1 MKKPRNR
8 VIFKPYNPNQISLLP
23 PSLDELI
30 AVNHPVR
37 VVNEI
42 LNQLDISHLEESY
55 QGGGSSSFHPRMLLK
70 VLVYGYL
77 NNIYSSRQLEAATK
91 ENIHMMW
98 LCGMNRPDH
107 HTINRFRGQRL
118 KGHLKEIFK
127 QVVLLLIESG
137 NVSLK
142 EIYTDGT
149 KLESV
154 ANRYTFVWGRAIA
167 THKQKLYNQLEEL
180 WRYTQKVAS
189 EELKVKEMPAFEEI
203 DSQKIAQTVEQIHQA
218 LEQAQVPEQ
227 EKEQKKK
234 VQAKLSYAKRNW
246 PSKWGEYLQSE
257 QILGER
263 SSYSKTD
270 PDATFMR
277 LKDDHM
283 QNGQLKPAYNW
294 QISTSN
300 QYVTHYSIHQTTTD
314 TTLLKEHLQGFQAQY
329 NQMPESITADAGYG
343 SEENYE
349 FLEQQSIE
357 AFVKFNMFH
366 HEQTPKF
373 KSQISKVDNLYY
385 NQAQN
390 CFYCPMGQRMQ
401 MIGSFTKKTDNGY
414 LQTITKYQAQNCQN
428 CPLRGACHKQ
438 QGNRIIEV
446 NMNLR
451 LHKEKIRVKLT
462 SEEGIKHRKQRPQD
476 VEATFGQIKSNRN
489 FKRLRLRGLE
499 KVDVEVGLAC
509 IAHNLRKKAYKGAKT
524 PTNNENKTQ
533 KDPKKSKSQILLK
546 VSRQYPQ
553 IYSMVA

>member
-8 VIFKPYNPNQISLLP
+8 VVFKPYNPNQISLLP

-30 AVNHPVR
+30 ASNHPVR

-98 LCGMNRPDH
+98 ICGMNRPDH

-118 KGHLKEIFK
+118 KGHLKEIFR
-127 QVVLLLIESG
+127 QVVVLLVESG

-142 EIYTDGT
+142 EVYTDGT

-180 WRYTQKVAS
+180 WRYTQSVAS
-189 EELKVKEMPAFEEI
+189 EELKAKEIPAFEEI

-234 VQAKLSYAKRNW
+234 VQAKLNYAKRNW

-257 QILGER
+257 QILGQR
-263 SSYSKTD
+263 NSYSKTD

-349 FLEQQSIE
+349 FLAQQSIE

-366 HEQTPKF
+366 QEQTPKF

-390 CFYCPMGQRMQ
+390 CFYCPMGQKME
-401 MIGSFTKKTDNGY
+401 MIGTFTKKTDNGY

-476 VEATFGQIKSNRN
+476 VEATFGQIKSNHN

-533 KDPKKSKSQILLK
+533 KDPKKPKSQILLK

>member
-8 VIFKPYNPNQISLLP
+8 VVFKPYNPNQISLLP

-30 AVNHPVR
+30 ASNHPVR

-118 KGHLKEIFK
+118 KGHLKEIFR
-127 QVVLLLIESG
+127 QVVVLLVESG

-142 EIYTDGT
+142 EVYTDGT

-180 WRYTQKVAS
+180 WRYTQSVAS
-189 EELKVKEMPAFEEI
+189 EELKAKEIPAFEEI

-218 LEQAQVPEQ
+218 LQQAQVPEQ

-234 VQAKLSYAKRNW
+234 VQAKLNYAKRNW

-257 QILGER
+257 QILGQR
-263 SSYSKTD
+263 NSYSKTD

-390 CFYCPMGQRMQ
+390 CFYCPMGQRME
-401 MIGSFTKKTDNGY
+401 MIGTFTKKTDNGY

-451 LHKEKIRVKLT
+451 FHKEKIRVKLT

-533 KDPKKSKSQILLK
+533 KDPKKSKFPILLK
-546 VSRQYPQ
+546 VSPQYPQ

>member
-8 VIFKPYNPNQISLLP
+8 VVFKPYTPNQISLLP

-30 AVNHPVR
+30 ALNHPVR

-77 NNIYSSRQLEAATK
+77 NNIYSSRQLELATK

-107 HTINRFRGQRL
+107 HTINHFRGQRL
-118 KGHLKEIFK
+118 KGQLKEIFR
-127 QVVLLLIESG
+127 QVVLLLVESG

-167 THKQKLYNQLEEL
+167 THKQKLYNQLDEL
-180 WRYTQKVAS
+180 WRYTQNVAS
-189 EELKVKEMPAFEEI
+189 EELKAKEMPAFEEI
-203 DSQKIAQTVEQIHQA
+203 DSQKIAQTVEQINQT

-234 VQAKLSYAKRNW
+234 VQTKLNYAKRNW

-257 QILGER
+257 LILGQR
-263 SSYSKTD
+263 NSYSKTD

-314 TTLLKEHLQGFQAQY
+314 TTLLKEHLQGFQQQY
-329 NQMPESITADAGYG
+329 QQMPESITADAGYG
-343 SEENYE
+343 SAENYD
-349 FLEQQSIE
+349 FLEQHQIE
-357 AFVKFNMFH
+357 AFVKYNLFH
-366 HEQTPKF
+366 HEQTAKF
-373 KSQISKVDNLYY
+373 KSQINKSDNLYY
-385 NQAQN
+385 NQEKN
-390 CFYCPMGQRMQ
+390 CFYCPMGQKMLP
-401 MIGSFTKKTDNGY
+401 IGSFIKTTDNAY
-414 LQTITKYQAQNCQN
+414 LQVITQYQTQNCQG

-446 NMNLR
+446 NLNLR
-451 LHKEKIRVKLT
+451 LHKEKIRARLN
-462 SEEGIKHRKQRPQD
+462 SEEGIKHRKQRPAD
-476 VEATFGQIKSNRN
+476 VEATFGQIKSNHH

-509 IAHNLRKKAYKGAKT
+509 IAHNLRKKACKEAKN
-524 PTNNENKTQ
+524 TNSE
-533 KDPKKSKSQILLK
+533 KK
-546 VSRQYPQ
+546 
-553 IYSMVA
+553 

>member
-8 VIFKPYNPNQISLLP
+8 VVFKPYDPNQIILLP

-37 VVNEI
+37 VVNSI
-42 LNQLDISHLEESY
+42 LNQLDISHLEASY

-77 NNIYSSRQLEAATK
+77 NNIYSSRQLEAATR

-118 KGHLKEIFK
+118 KRHLKEIFR
-127 QVVLLLIESG
+127 QVVLLLVENG
-137 NVSLK
+137 HVNLK
-142 EIYTDGT
+142 EVYTDGT
-149 KLESV
+149 KLESA

-167 THKQKLYNQLEEL
+167 THKQKLYTQLEEL
-180 WRYTQKVAS
+180 WKYTQSVAS
-189 EELKVKEMPAFEEI
+189 EELKTKELPAFEEI

-218 LEQAQVPEQ
+218 LQSVEVSQQEQV
-227 EKEQKKK
+227 QKKK
-234 VQAKLSYAKRNW
+234 AQAKLNYARRKWPLNW
-246 PSKWGEYLQSE
+246 SSYLQAE
-257 QILGER
+257 KILGQR

-300 QYVTHYSIHQTTTD
+300 QYVTHYSIHQSTTD
-314 TTLLKEHLQGFQAQY
+314 TNLLKEHLQGFQDQY
-329 NQMPESITADAGYG
+329 QQMPESITADAGYG

-349 FLEQQSIE
+349 FLEKHNID
-357 AFVKFNMFH
+357 AYVKFNLFH
-366 HEQTPKF
+366 HEQTLGF

-385 NQAQN
+385 NQEQD
-390 CFYCPMGQRMQ
+390 CFYCPMGQRMEQ
-401 MIGSFTKKTDNGY
+401 IGVFTKKTDNGY
-414 LQTITKYQAQNCQN
+414 LQTITKYQAQNCQG

-438 QGNRIIEV
+438 QSNRIIEV
-446 NMNLR
+446 NKNLR
-451 LHKEKIRVKLT
+451 LHKEKIRVKLN
-462 SEEGIKHRKQRPQD
+462 SEQGIRHRKQRPQD
-476 VEATFGQIKSNRN
+476 VEATFGQIKSNHQ
-489 FKRLRLRGLE
+489 FKRLRLRGLP
-499 KVDVEVGLAC
+499 KVEVEVGLAC
-509 IAHNLRKKAYKGAKT
+509 IAQNLRKVAFQMMKSTK
-524 PTNNENKTQ
+524 NNPHRQQNEHKR
-533 KDPKKSKSQILLK
+533 PKSPFLLK
-546 VSRQYPQ
+546 IGQQYPE

>member
-8 VIFKPYNPNQISLLP
+8 VVFKPYNPNQISLLP

-30 AVNHPVR
+30 ASNHPVR

-118 KGHLKEIFK
+118 KGHLKEIFR
-127 QVVLLLIESG
+127 QVVLLLVESG

-180 WRYTQKVAS
+180 WRYTQSVAS
-189 EELKVKEMPAFEEI
+189 EELKTKEMPVFEEI
-203 DSQKIAQTVEQIHQA
+203 DSEKIAQTVEQIHQA
-218 LEQAQVPEQ
+218 LEQTQVPEHQ
-227 EKEQKKK
+227 KEQKKK
-234 VQAKLSYAKRNW
+234 VQGKLSYAKRNW

-257 QILGER
+257 QILGQR
-263 SSYSKTD
+263 TSYSKTD

-314 TTLLKEHLQGFQAQY
+314 TTLLKEHLQGFQEQY
-329 NQMPESITADAGYG
+329 QQMPESITADAGYG
-343 SEENYE
+343 SAENYD
-349 FLEQQSIE
+349 FLEQHQIE
-357 AFVKFNMFH
+357 AFVKYNLFH

-373 KSQISKVDNLYY
+373 KSQINKSDNLYY
-385 NQAQN
+385 NQEQD
-390 CFYCPMGQRMQ
+390 CFYCPMGQKMSP
-401 MIGSFTKKTDNGY
+401 IGSFIKTTDNAY
-414 LQTITKYQAQNCQN
+414 PQVITQYQAQNCQG

-446 NMNLR
+446 NLNLR
-451 LHKEKIRVKLT
+451 LHKEKIRAKLN
-462 SEEGIKHRKQRPQD
+462 SEEGIKHRKQRPAD
-476 VEATFGQIKSNRN
+476 VEATFGQIKSNHH

-509 IAHNLRKKAYKGAKT
+509 MAHNLRKKACNEAKN
-524 PTNNENKTQ
+524 TNSEKNKTQ
-533 KDPKKSKSQILLK
+533 NRSQKPKSLPLLRIYQK
-546 VSRQYPQ
+546 YPEF
-553 IYSMVA
+553 YSLAA

>member
-8 VIFKPYNPNQISLLP
+8 VVFKPYNPNQISLLP

-30 AVNHPVR
+30 ASNHPVR

-118 KGHLKEIFK
+118 KGHLKEIFR
-127 QVVLLLIESG
+127 QVVVLLVESG

-142 EIYTDGT
+142 EVYTDGT

-180 WRYTQKVAS
+180 WRYTQSVAS
-189 EELKVKEMPAFEEI
+189 EELKAKEIPAFEEI

-218 LEQAQVPEQ
+218 LQQAQVPEQ

-234 VQAKLSYAKRNW
+234 VQAKLNYAKRNW

-257 QILGER
+257 QILGQR
-263 SSYSKTD
+263 NSYSKTD

-390 CFYCPMGQRMQ
+390 CFYCPMGQRME
-401 MIGSFTKKTDNGY
+401 MIGTFTKKTDNGY

-451 LHKEKIRVKLT
+451 FHKEKIRVKLT

-533 KDPKKSKSQILLK
+533 KDPKKSKSPILLK
-546 VSRQYPQ
+546 VSPQYPQ

>member
-8 VIFKPYNPNQISLLP
+8 VVFKPYDPNQISLLP

-30 AVNHPVR
+30 EKHHPVR
-37 VVNEI
+37 VVNSI

-55 QGGGSSSFHPRMLLK
+55 QVGGSSSFHPRLLLK

-77 NNIYSSRQLEAATK
+77 NNIYSSRQLEAATR

-118 KGHLKEIFK
+118 KGHLKEIFR
-127 QVVLLLIESG
+127 QVVLLLVESG
-137 NVSLK
+137 HINLK

-180 WRYTQKVAS
+180 WRYTQSVAS
-189 EELKVKEMPAFEEI
+189 EELKAKELPAFEEI
-203 DSQKIAQTVEQIHQA
+203 DSKKIAQTVDQIHQA
-218 LEQAQVPEQ
+218 LAQTQVTEHQ
-227 EKEQKKK
+227 KEQKKK
-234 VQAKLSYAKRNW
+234 VQAKVNYAQRKW

-257 QILGER
+257 QILGQR

-300 QYVTHYSIHQTTTD
+300 QYVTHYSIHQSTSD
-314 TTLLKEHLQGFQAQY
+314 TNLLKEHLQGFQDQY
-329 NQMPESITADAGYG
+329 QQMPESITADAGYG

-349 FLEQQSIE
+349 FLEKHNID
-357 AFVKFNMFH
+357 AYVKFNLFH
-366 HEQTPKF
+366 HEQTQGF
-373 KSQISKVDNLYY
+373 KSQINKVDNLYY
-385 NQAQN
+385 NQEQN
-390 CFYCPMGQRMQ
+390 CFYCPMGQRMEQ
-401 MIGSFTKKTDNGY
+401 IGVFTKKTDNGY
-414 LQTITKYQAQNCQN
+414 LQTITKYQAQNCQG
-428 CPLRGACHKQ
+428 CPLRGVCHKQ

-451 LHKEKIRVKLT
+451 LQKEKIRVKLN
-462 SEEGIKHRKQRPQD
+462 SEEGIRHRKQRPQD
-476 VEATFGQIKSNRN
+476 VEATFGQIKSNHH
-489 FKRLRLRGLE
+489 FKRLRLRGLP

-509 IAHNLRKKAYKGAKT
+509 IAQNLRKIAYQMIRQTTSDA
-524 PTNNENKTQ
+524 NRQQNE
-533 KDPKKSKSQILLK
+533 PKKPKSTPLLK
-546 VSRQYPQ
+546 ICQQYPE
-553 IYSMVA
+553 IYSLAA

>member
-30 AVNHPVR
+30 AANHPVR
-37 VVNEI
+37 VVNSI
-42 LNQLDISHLEESY
+42 LNQLDINHLEESY

-77 NNIYSSRQLEAATK
+77 NNIYSSRQLEAATR

-118 KGHLKEIFK
+118 KGHLKEIFR
-127 QVVLLLIESG
+127 QVVLLLVESG
-137 NVSLK
+137 HVSLK
-142 EIYTDGT
+142 DIYTDGT

-167 THKQKLYNQLEEL
+167 IHKQKLYSQLEEL
-180 WRYTQKVAS
+180 WRYTQRVAS
-189 EELKVKEMPAFEEI
+189 EELKAKELPAFEEI
-203 DSQKIAQTVEQIHQA
+203 DSQKIAQTVEQINQA
-218 LEQAQVPEQ
+218 LEAAQVSELEQ
-227 EKEQKKK
+227 AQKKK
-234 VQAKLSYAKRNW
+234 VQAKLNYARRKW
-246 PSKWGEYLQSE
+246 PSNWDSYLQSKK
-257 QILGER
+257 ILGQR

-314 TTLLKEHLQGFQAQY
+314 TTLLKEHLQGFQEQY
-329 NQMPESITADAGYG
+329 QQMPESVTADAGYG
-343 SEENYE
+343 SAENYD
-349 FLEQQSIE
+349 FLAQHQIE
-357 AFVKFNMFH
+357 AFVKYNMFH
-366 HEQTPKF
+366 HEQTDKF
-373 KSQISKVDNLYY
+373 KEQINKVDNLYY

-390 CFYCPMGQRMQ
+390 CFYCPMGQKMSS
-401 MIGSFTKKTDNGY
+401 IGSLIKTTDNAY
-414 LQTITKYQAQNCQN
+414 PQVITQYQAQNCQG

-446 NMNLR
+446 NLNLR
-451 LHKEKIRVKLT
+451 LHKQKIKAKLN
-462 SEEGIKHRKQRPQD
+462 SEEGIKHRKKRPAD
-476 VEATFGQIKSNRN
+476 VEATFGQIKGNHN
-489 FKRLRLRGLE
+489 FKRLRLKSLA

-509 IAHNLRKKAYKGAKT
+509 IAHNLRKKAYKDAK
-524 PTNNENKTQ
+524 NLENEKCKPQN
-533 KDPKKSKSQILLK
+533 DSQN
-546 VSRQYPQ
+546 
-553 IYSMVA
+553 IYSEVVFNFYRKYTTTNLMAA

>member
-8 VIFKPYNPNQISLLP
+8 VVFKPYNPNQIILLP

-30 AVNHPVR
+30 AANHPVR
-37 VVNEI
+37 VVNNI
-42 LNQLDISHLEESY
+42 LDQLDISHLEESY

-118 KGHLKEIFK
+118 KGHLKEIFR
-127 QVVLLLIESG
+127 QVVLLLVESG

-142 EIYTDGT
+142 EVYTDGT

-180 WRYTQKVAS
+180 WRYTQSVAS
-189 EELKVKEMPAFEEI
+189 EELKAKELPAFAEI
-203 DSQKIAQTVEQIHQA
+203 DSAKIAQTHQA
-218 LEQAQVPEQ
+218 LEQTQVPEHQ
-227 EKEQKKK
+227 KEQKKK
-234 VQAKLSYAKRNW
+234 VQAKLNYARRKW
-246 PSKWGEYLQSE
+246 PSKWVDYLQSE
-257 QILGER
+257 QILGQR

-283 QNGQLKPAYNW
+283 GNGQLKPAYNW
-294 QISTSN
+294 QISTSG

-314 TTLLKEHLQGFQAQY
+314 TTLLKEHLHGFQAQY
-329 NQMPESITADAGYG
+329 QQMPESITADAGYG
-343 SEENYE
+343 SAENYD
-349 FLEQQSIE
+349 FLADNQIE
-357 AFVKFNMFH
+357 AYVKYNMFH
-366 HEQTPKF
+366 QEQTDKF
-373 KSQISKVDNLYY
+373 KAQLNKTENLYY

-390 CFYCPMGQRMQ
+390 CFYCPMGQKMSP
-401 MIGSFTKKTDNGY
+401 IGSFIKKTDNAY
-414 LQTITKYQAQNCQN
+414 RQVITQYQAQNCQG

-438 QGNRIIEV
+438 HGNRIIEV
-446 NMNLR
+446 NLNLR
-451 LHKEKIRVKLT
+451 LHKEKIREKLH
-462 SEEGIKHRKQRPQD
+462 SEEGIEHRKQRPAD
-476 VEATFGQIKSNRN
+476 VEATFGQIKSNHN
-489 FKRLRLRGLE
+489 FKRLRLRGLP

-509 IAHNLRKKAYKGAKT
+509 IAHNLRKKAYQELKNKRKQPKPTQMPNST
-524 PTNNENKTQ
+524 P
-533 KDPKKSKSQILLK
+533 LLK
-546 VSRQYPQ
+546 IHQKYPE
-553 IYSMVA
+553 IYSLAA